1 MAVDSPM
8 NGTEV
13 PVLVGGKPS
22 GEMMAITRVDD
33 RHYRAVMNLNGKP
46 FGTSNGTVSAD
57 GKTMTVET
65 VTQGGGQTM
74 KVIEM
79 WVRK

>member
-1 MAVDSPM
+1 
-8 NGTEV
+8 
-13 PVLVGGKPS
+13 
-22 GEMMAITRVDD
+22 
-33 RHYRAVMNLNGKP
+33 MNLNGKP

-65 VTQGGGQTM
+65 ITQGGGQTM
-74 KVIEM
+74 KVIET